1 MIPSGILNPSAT
13 CVIGNGVVVNLAGLV
28 EELDN
33 VSSQG
38 VDLDGR
44 LMISDRAHV
53 LLDVHKEIDG
63 LREAELAGEKIG
75 TTKRGVGPA
84 YAAKANRIGLRMC
97 DLRHE
102 STLEKKT
109 EALITDA
116 KLRFSTLNHNALEQ
130 EIETLFRL
138 KNRILPFVSDTV
150 SFVNRACTLGKRIL
164 IEGGQATML
173 DIDFGTYPFVTSS
186 NPSIGGCIS
195 GLGLAPNKVQSIVG
209 VTKAYT
215 TRVGAGPY
223 PTEIFGS
230 LADQLRDI
238 GGEFGTTT
246 GRPRRVGWL
255 DMVALKYTTQ
265 INGLTHMN
273 ITKVDVLSDLE
284 EIQIGIGYK
293 TNSGA
298 LLESVPADL
307 ETLSEVEVVYEKVPG
322 WKRDISGVRTWEDLP
337 KEAKNYVERI
347 EELSGVYCR
356 WIGVGPGRDAM
367 VLKPQTSIQKL
378 NTPSLTLS

>member
-1 MIPSGILNPSAT
+1 M
-13 CVIGNGVVVNLAGLV
+13 NLAGLV
-28 EELDN
+28 EELDS

-53 LLDVHKEIDG
+53 LLDVHKVIDG

-75 TTKRGVGPA
+75 TTKRGIGPA

-130 EIETLFRL
+130 EIETLFQL

-150 SFVNRACTLGKRIL
+150 TYVNRAFALGKRIL

-273 ITKVDVLSDLE
+273 ITKLDVLSDLE
-284 EIQIGIGYK
+284 EIQIGVGYK

-307 ETLSEVEVVYEKVPG
+307 ETLSEVEVVYETVPG
-322 WKRDISGVRTWEDLP
+322 WKRDISGVRNWEDLP
-337 KEAKNYVERI
+337 KEAKKYVERI

-367 VLKPQTSIQKL
+367 VLKPQNSIKKL
-378 NTPSLTLS
+378 NAPSLTLS